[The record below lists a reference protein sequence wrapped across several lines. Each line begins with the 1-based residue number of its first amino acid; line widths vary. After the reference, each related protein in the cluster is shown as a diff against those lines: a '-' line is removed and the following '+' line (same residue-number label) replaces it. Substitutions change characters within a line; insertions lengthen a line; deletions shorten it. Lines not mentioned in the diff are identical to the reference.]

1 MASKTV
7 NLVVKVPEPL
17 RRRVKSIATL
27 RGETVSD
34 VVRTA
39 LIEYVAAGEK
49 EATSVLSG
57 EEAVEIEDAVYAKE
71 VLNRIAEGAPTYT
84 HEEIWTEIQQLE
96 DKGALPD

>member
-17 RRRVKSIATL
+17 RRRAKAIAHL

-34 VVRTA
+34 VVRSA

-49 EATSVLSG
+49 EAAAALVDENAT
-57 EEAVEIEDAVYAKE
+57 EIEDAAYARA
-71 VLNRIAEGAPTYT
+71 VLDRIAEGAPTYS
-84 HEEIWTEIQQLE
+84 HEEIWEELHQLE
-96 DKGALPD
+96 DEGAFPN